1 MCKYFLLNICYYY
14 LQPLVTKSLICS
26 CPAIKNVLLKH
37 FGERKKN
44 SFEVVGED
52 EVAFKMIHNNLS
64 QVLGQIDDLRKNP
77 K

>member
-1 MCKYFLLNICYYY
+1 M
-14 LQPLVTKSLICS
+14 TKSLICS
-26 CPAIKNVLLKH
+26 CPPIANTLVQH
-37 FGERKKN
+37 FGEKKRN
-44 SFEVVGED
+44 GFEVVGEE